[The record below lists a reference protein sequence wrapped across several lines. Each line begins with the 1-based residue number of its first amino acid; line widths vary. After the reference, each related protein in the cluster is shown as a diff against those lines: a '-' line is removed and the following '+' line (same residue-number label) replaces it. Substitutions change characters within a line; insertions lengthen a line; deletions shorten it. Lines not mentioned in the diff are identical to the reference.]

1 MVRTGHNSDYVGQT
15 YFAYRQEEVQ
25 FTNGDVVLAGTLL
38 IPRDESPH
46 PALAMLH
53 GAGEATRMGNF
64 AEAQSLTWNGVA
76 VLI

>member
-25 FTNGDVVLAGTLL
+25 FTNGDVVLA
-38 IPRDESPH
+38 
-46 PALAMLH
+46 ALAMLH